1 LVKDF
6 LDAANAAGVKV
17 DYRFRE
23 GYGHNFFYIGTFIG
37 EHFEFH
43 ARYLKI

>member
-1 LVKDF
+1 M
-6 LDAANAAGVKV
+6 DAANAAGLKV

-23 GYGHNFFYIGTFIG
+23 GYVHNFFYIGTFIG

-43 ARYLKI
+43 ARYLKILF